1 MHINLS
7 SYRRTCHFIVTIYN
21 LFYWPSDW
29 KNTFS
34 CAISISD
41 WKNTFSCTISD
52 WWLFGIHIDGS

>member
-34 CAISISD
+34 CAIS
-41 WKNTFSCTISD
+41 D